1 MATASTGSCDNRHVT
16 RINPIFILILL
27 NVVLILFRDV
37 ILPPE
42 TTAAFGA
49 AVESTLV
56 RLGFFGYAGIV
67 AAYVVC
73 GFFFVPLLIPLN
85 ILGGALYG
93 ALGGTIV
100 ALAGITLG
108 TVASVFSARHLFTG
122 MQSTIE
128 KRPALRRLV
137 AGADRHSVLAILMV
151 RFSIVVPYL
160 LQNIALAA
168 TSVST
173 TRITLITAVS
183 AIPGAAIYSFL
194 GAGLVEAERADELII
209 YVLIP
214 ILLMLMLTAAIA
226 WFRARAGTLMPE
238 GDTIAGDFGERAED
252 AAPDS

>member
-1 MATASTGSCDNRHVT
+1 VT

-37 ILPPE
+37 LLPE
-42 TTAAFGA
+42 DATAAFAA

-93 ALGGTIV
+93 AVGGTVV
-100 ALAGITLG
+100 ALAGITFA

-194 GAGLVEAERADELII
+194 GAGLVGADRADELFI

-214 ILLMLMLTAAIA
+214 ILLMLLLTAAIA
-226 WFRARAGTLMPE
+226 WFRAKSGTLMP
-238 GDTIAGDFGERAED
+238 AGESPTANCGERND
-252 AAPDS
+252 DSAADR